1 MIPQASI
8 TEWSNFVPWQ
18 SNEQVEQDLVI
29 CRALIEIF
37 KDDFLAA
44 HLAFRGGT
52 ALHKLYLHPQP
63 RYSEDLDL
71 VQIRAEPIGKVL
83 DYLRDA
89 LSFLGTGKVES
100 SGQMATMKFRFVSE
114 IPPVVLLRLKIETN
128 CREHFSELGWEK
140 KHFSVSSIWY
150 SGECDLTTYKI
161 EELLGTKIRALYQRK
176 KGRDLYDLY
185 KALLKGDVDTDAIIK
200 CYKRYMEFSVDQ
212 APSQKEFLLNMDDK
226 MQDDYFIGDIA
237 GLIRP
242 DEEYDQKT
250 AYELIKE
257 KLISKM

>member
-1 MIPQASI
+1 M
-8 TEWSNFVPWQ
+8 
-18 SNEQVEQDLVI
+18 
-29 CRALIEIF
+29 C
-37 KDDFLAA
+37 K
-44 HLAFRGGT
+44 
-52 ALHKLYLHPQP
+52 
-63 RYSEDLDL
+63 
-71 VQIRAEPIGKVL
+71 PISG
-83 DYLRDA
+83 RD
-89 LSFLGTGKVES
+89 
-100 SGQMATMKFRFVSE
+100 
-114 IPPVVLLRLKIETN
+114 
-128 CREHFSELGWEK
+128 REHFSELGWEK
-140 KHFSVSSIWY
+140 THFKVSSTWF

-200 CYKRYMEFSVDQ
+200 CYKRYMEFSVGQ

-226 MQDDYFIGDIA
+226 MQDDYFIGDIS

-242 DEEYDQKT
+242 DEEYNQET